1 MKKITLI
8 LIAFFISKTYCQTI
22 ISNSTTGKK
31 NYSGIYEAVIK
42 ERPSG
47 GLSQFS
53 NRNHLTRLHIYRSTI
68 PNIYYQEMYNRETRE
83 TLKPYMI
90 IGLIEVFDNK
100 KGKGVSDKLFFTSVS
115 YSSSNELEFGKSS
128 SNVVAYTNN
137 SFTNKNSDFLK
148 YLKIPNVS
156 TSSEMDISIGYRK
169 NGSFRFIKEYDK
181 FPEIFNPYINY
192 ALNEILK
199 KNKNNLILGK
209 KGYTSDGVVY
219 TSDFNYI
226 DSNMDVIF
234 SYNNSSNYGINNP
247 SVDWF
252 NQIKYELI
260 NCLEH
265 KTFGFHTILHYF
277 PNLTELKVSL
287 PKTSNSNSMH
297 LFNVTLNKS
306 NGTLKYSINNTPEA
320 NLLLDKAKLA
330 DIDREIAFEEE
341 RLKELK
347 RQEEKKKKDA
357 EAKKLRLE
365 EFTI

>member
-1 MKKITLI
+1 
-8 LIAFFISKTYCQTI
+8 
-22 ISNSTTGKK
+22 
-31 NYSGIYEAVIK
+31 
-42 ERPSG
+42 
-47 GLSQFS
+47 
-53 NRNHLTRLHIYRSTI
+53 
-68 PNIYYQEMYNRETRE
+68 MYNRETRE